1 MCQRK
6 KDQKGKG
13 IWVGEEG
20 LGSIREKDQAEGQSR
35 YIALHLLMSMHDPSD
50 YKIIGLLSLRK
61 WGLVGCLIVIHV
73 MVMKT
78 NNR

>member
-20 LGSIREKDQAEGQSR
+20 LGSIGEKNQAEGQSR
-35 YIALHLLMSMHDPSD
+35 YIALHLLMPMYDPSD
-50 YKIIGLLSLRK
+50 NKIIGLFSLRK
-61 WGLVGCLIVIHV
+61 WGLVGCLIIIHV
-73 MVMKT
+73 MVMETK
-78 NNR
+78 NR